1 MAHAREP
8 ITTILSLVAVAAACF
23 VVAKATWPVL
33 LATFVVA
40 CFGLCLYKLAE
51 KEVHAAASKAAR
63 RKNPMSPVNPINPIN
78 PIVNNSSVRLARTAR
93 S

>member
-8 ITTILSLVAVAAACF
+8 ITTILSLVAVASACF

-33 LATFVVA
+33 LASFVVVS
-40 CFGLCLYKLAE
+40 FGLCLYKLVE
-51 KEVHAAASKAAR
+51 KELHSSASKASMPKSPTRETSAGFAR
-63 RKNPMSPVNPINPIN
+63 
-78 PIVNNSSVRLARTAR
+78 AAR

>member
-33 LATFVVA
+33 LASFVVVS
-40 CFGLCLYKLAE
+40 FGLCLYKLVE
-51 KEVHAAASKAAR
+51 KELHASASKSQKDRATSA
-63 RKNPMSPVNPINPIN
+63 PAPSGF
-78 PIVNNSSVRLARTAR
+78 VRAVR

>member
-8 ITTILSLVAVAAACF
+8 ITTVLSLVAVASACF

-51 KEVHAAASKAAR
+51 KEIHAKAAR
-63 RKNPMSPVNPINPIN
+63 NRRNREAVSETYVRETPVRYNNYNPAG
-78 PIVNNSSVRLARTAR
+78 ARY
-93 S
+93 

>member
-33 LATFVVA
+33 LASFVVVS
-40 CFGLCLYKLAE
+40 FGLCLYKLVE
-51 KEVHAAASKAAR
+51 KEVHLFKAFG
-63 RKNPMSPVNPINPIN
+63 
-78 PIVNNSSVRLARTAR
+78 ARTRRAKPDIAR

>member
-33 LATFVVA
+33 LASFVVVS
-40 CFGLCLYKLAE
+40 FGLCLYKLVE
-51 KEVHAAASKAAR
+51 KEVHSHASKALRPKAT
-63 RKNPMSPVNPINPIN
+63 NADSNI
-78 PIVNNSSVRLARTAR
+78 RLARAAR
-93 S
+93 F

>member
-33 LATFVVA
+33 LASFVVVS
-40 CFGLCLYKLAE
+40 FGLCLYKLVE
-51 KEVHAAASKAAR
+51 KEVHSSASKASRPKAR
-63 RKNPMSPVNPINPIN
+63 SADAPIAF
-78 PIVNNSSVRLARTAR
+78 ARTAR